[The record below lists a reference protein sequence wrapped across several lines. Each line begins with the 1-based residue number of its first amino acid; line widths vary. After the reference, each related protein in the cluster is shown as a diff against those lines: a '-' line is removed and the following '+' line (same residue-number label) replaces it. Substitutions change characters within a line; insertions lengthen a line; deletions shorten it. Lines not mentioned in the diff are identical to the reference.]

1 MLLKLF
7 PFLPWLK
14 EYDKEKFKADVL
26 AGITVALVL
35 IPQSM
40 AYAQLAGLPSYYGLY
55 ASFLPPM
62 VAAFF
67 GSSRQL
73 ATGPVAVV
81 SLVTAASLESIATA
95 GSEQFIAYA
104 VMLALIVGL
113 FQFCLGVFRLG
124 LVVNFLSHPVV
135 SGFTNAAAIII
146 ATSQLSKILGVE
158 VDKAGYHYE
167 TIFLVL
173 QRAMQHTHWP
183 TFGMAVLAIAIMV
196 GLKRFFP
203 KAPAILAAVV
213 VTTLISWLTGFERH
227 QTVSLD
233 DFRSGEIRELV
244 AGFNLN
250 VESLRMH
257 GEQRSTVIAA
267 INAMESGRA
276 GDPLALL
283 EMRHNKEVQ
292 SVLLEKAKE
301 KMQASRAALRTLS
314 LESVQTEDGVV
325 YYRKGEAP
333 PEMQGDGRTWRIK
346 VGNNALSEDGLVLT
360 GGGAVVGNIP
370 QGIPSLRFPELNL
383 QVFSQLLSY
392 AVIISL
398 LGFMEAISIA
408 KAIAAKTGQKLD
420 ANQELMGQGL
430 ANIIGSFSGSY
441 PVSGSFSR
449 SAVNLQAGGITG
461 LSNVFSAVVV
471 TVTLLFLTPLLYH
484 LPQAVLAAVIMM
496 AVVSLVQVKG
506 FVHAWKAQKADG
518 IIAVTC
524 FCATLVFAPHLDK
537 GILLG
542 VILSVAVFLYRRMHP
557 NVSTLAMSNDGVLGC
572 TIDHGLRVCSHI
584 AVIRFDGTLF
594 FANASYL
601 DEQVFRIRTANPELK
616 FILLVADGINDIDA
630 SGEDALSLLVDRVR
644 RAGIGFAMCR
654 VKGEVMAVIERTGL
668 ADKIG
673 RKMIYA
679 GEEAALKEII
689 AMIHG
694 MTKRKACGVCPLMT
708 HLPALPEKRV
718 CDPSS
723 SATTN
728 AVLKKMFEQR
738 CDSLG
743 KLPGKIVAALA
754 ASV

>member
-1 MLLKLF
+1 MLLKLC
-7 PFLPWLK
+7 PFLPWFR
-14 EYDKEKFKADVL
+14 EYDKEKFKADML

-40 AYAQLAGLPSYYGLY
+40 AYAQLAGLPAYYGLY

-62 VAAFF
+62 VAALF

-95 GSEQFIAYA
+95 GSEQFVAYA
-104 VMLALIVGL
+104 IMLALIVGL

-124 LVVNFLSHPVV
+124 LVVNLLSHPVV

-146 ATSQLSKILGVE
+146 ATSQLSKIFGVE
-158 VDKAGYHYE
+158 VDNAGYHFE

-173 QRAMQHTHWP
+173 QKGMQYIHWP
-183 TFGMAVLAIAIMV
+183 TFGMAALAIAIMV
-196 GLKRFFP
+196 GLKRACP

-233 DFRSGEIRELV
+233 DFRSQEIQGLV
-244 AGFNLN
+244 KEFNLS
-250 VESLRMH
+250 VEETRIY
-257 GEQRSTVIAA
+257 GEQRSTVIGE
-267 INAMESGRA
+267 INEARNKNAKE
-276 GDPLALL
+276 PLALL
-283 EMRHNKEVQ
+283 QMQHNLAVHG
-292 SVLLEKAKE
+292 LMLDAAKE
-301 KMQASRAALRTLS
+301 RMPASRAALRS
-314 LESVQTEDGVV
+314 LQLGAVQTEDGVIF
-325 YYRKGEAP
+325 YRKGETP
-333 PEMQGDGRTWRIK
+333 PEMKGDGRTWRLK
-346 VGNNALSEDGLVLT
+346 VGNSALPENRLVLT

-370 QGIPSLRFPELNL
+370 QGIPSPRFPAFNL
-383 QVFSQLLSY
+383 QVFSQLVSY
-392 AVIISL
+392 AAIISL

-408 KAIAAKTGQKLD
+408 RAIAAKTGQKLD
-420 ANQELMGQGL
+420 PNQELMGQGL

-449 SAVNLQAGGITG
+449 SAVNLQAGGKTG
-461 LSNVFSAVVV
+461 VSNVFSAIVVA
-471 TVTLLFLTPLLYH
+471 VTLLFLTPLLYH
-484 LPQAVLAAVIMM
+484 LPQAVLAAVIML
-496 AVVSLVQVKG
+496 AVISLVQVKG
-506 FVHAWKAQKADG
+506 FVDAWKAQRADG
-518 IIAVTC
+518 VIAVAC

-542 VILSVAVFLYRRMHP
+542 VFLSLAVFLYRRMHP

-584 AVIRFDGTLF
+584 AVVRFDGTLF

-601 DEQVFRIRTANPELK
+601 DEQVFRIRSANPELK
-616 FILLVADGINDIDA
+616 FILLAADGINDIDA
-630 SGEDALSLLVDRVR
+630 SGEDALSMLVDRVR
-644 RAGIGFAMCR
+644 RAGVGFAMCR

-673 RKMIYA
+673 REMIFA

-689 AMIHG
+689 ALTHG
-694 MTKRKACGVCPLMT
+694 MTKRKACGACPLLT
-708 HLPALPEKRV
+708 HMPTIAGKKVPGKAGIART
-718 CDPSS
+718 
-723 SATTN
+723 ATD
-728 AVLKKMFEQR
+728 LKKVVEHKF
-738 CDSLG
+738 DSLG
-743 KLPGKIVAALA
+743 KLPKKLVAALA

>member
-7 PFLPWLK
+7 PFLPWLR

-40 AYAQLAGLPSYYGLY
+40 AYAQLAGLPAYYGLY

-62 VAAFF
+62 VAALF

-104 VMLALIVGL
+104 IMLALIVGL
-113 FQFCLGVFRLG
+113 FQFSLGVFRLG
-124 LVVNFLSHPVV
+124 LVVNLLSHPVV

-167 TIFLVL
+167 TVFLVL
-173 QRAMQHTHWP
+173 QRGMQYIHWP

-196 GLKRFFP
+196 GLKRAYP

-213 VTTLISWLTGFERH
+213 VTTLISWFTGFERH

-233 DFRSGEIRELV
+233 DFRSEEVRKLV
-244 AGFNLN
+244 PEFNLG
-250 VESLRMH
+250 VEKIKQY
-257 GEQRSTVIAA
+257 GEQRSMVIDA
-267 INAMESGRA
+267 INAMESARA
-276 GDPLALL
+276 GDPLVLL
-283 EMRHNKEVQ
+283 EMRHSKEVQ
-292 SVLLEKAKE
+292 SLLLEKTKE
-301 KMQASRAALRTLS
+301 NMQASRAALRTLK
-314 LESVQTEDGVV
+314 LDAVQTENGVIF
-325 YYRKGEAP
+325 YRKGEAP
-333 PEMQGDGRTWRIK
+333 PEMKVEGRTWRIK
-346 VGNNALSEDGLVLT
+346 VGNSALSENSLVLT

-392 AVIISL
+392 AAIISL

-461 LSNVFSAVVV
+461 LSNVFSAIVV

-496 AVVSLVQVKG
+496 AVISLVQVKG

-542 VILSVAVFLYRRMHP
+542 VFLSVAVFMYRRMHP

-601 DEQVFRIRTANPELK
+601 DEQVFRIRTANPALK

-673 RKMIYA
+673 REMIYA

-708 HLPALPEKRV
+708 HLPALPEKKV
-718 CDPSS
+718 YDGSS
-723 SATTN
+723 SVATTE
-728 AVLKKMFEQR
+728 VLKEMFEQR

-743 KLPGKIVAALA
+743 KLPRKIVAALA

>member
-7 PFLPWLK
+7 PFLPWLR

-40 AYAQLAGLPSYYGLY
+40 AYAQLAGLPAYYGLY

-62 VAAFF
+62 VAALF

-104 VMLALIVGL
+104 IMLALIVGF
-113 FQFCLGVFRLG
+113 FQFSLGVFRLG
-124 LVVNFLSHPVV
+124 LVVNLLSHPVV

-167 TIFLVL
+167 TVFLVL
-173 QRAMQHTHWP
+173 QKGMQYIHWP

-196 GLKRFFP
+196 GLKRTYP

-227 QTVSLD
+227 QTVSFD
-233 DFRSGEIRELV
+233 DLRSEEVRKLV
-244 AGFNLN
+244 TEFNLG
-250 VESLRMH
+250 VEKIKQY
-257 GEQRSTVIAA
+257 GEQRTMVIDA
-267 INAMESGRA
+267 INAMKSASA
-276 GDPLALL
+276 GDPLVLL

-292 SVLLEKAKE
+292 SLLLEKTKGN
-301 KMQASRAALRTLS
+301 MQASRAALRALQ
-314 LESVQTEDGVV
+314 LDAVQTEDGAIF
-325 YYRKGEAP
+325 YRKGEAP
-333 PEMQGDGRTWRIK
+333 PEMKVDGRTWRVK
-346 VGNNALSEDGLVLT
+346 VGNNALSENSLVLT

-392 AVIISL
+392 AAIISL

-408 KAIAAKTGQKLD
+408 RAIAAKTGQKLD

-461 LSNVFSAVVV
+461 LSNVFSAIVV

-496 AVVSLVQVKG
+496 AVISLVQVKG

-518 IIAVTC
+518 VIAVTC

-542 VILSVAVFLYRRMHP
+542 VFLSVAVFLYRRMHP

-601 DEQVFRIRTANPELK
+601 DEQVFRIRTANPALK

-673 RKMIYA
+673 REMIYA

-708 HLPALPEKRV
+708 HMPALPEKSEYSG
-718 CDPSS
+718 SS
-723 SATTN
+723 TATTTE
-728 AVLKKMFEQR
+728 VLKEMFEQR

-743 KLPGKIVAALA
+743 KLPRKIVAALA

>member
-7 PFLPWLK
+7 PFLPWLR
-14 EYDKEKFKADVL
+14 EYDKEKFKADIL

-40 AYAQLAGLPSYYGLY
+40 AYAQLAGLPPYYGLY

-113 FQFCLGVFRLG
+113 FQFSLGVFRLG
-124 LVVNFLSHPVV
+124 LVVNLLSHPVV

-158 VDKAGYHYE
+158 VDKAEYHYE
-167 TIFLVL
+167 TVFFVL
-173 QRAMQHTHWP
+173 QRGMQYIHWP

-196 GLKRFFP
+196 GLKRASP
-203 KAPAILAAVV
+203 KAPAILAAVA
-213 VTTLISWLTGFERH
+213 VTTLISWVTGFERH

-233 DFRSGEIRELV
+233 DFRSEDLRKLV
-244 AGFNLN
+244 TEFNLS
-250 VESLRMH
+250 VKKIKQY
-257 GEQRSTVIAA
+257 GEQRSMVIDA
-267 INAMESGRA
+267 INAMESA
-276 GDPLALL
+276 SAANPLVLL
-283 EMRHNKEVQ
+283 EMRHSKEVH
-292 SVLLEKAKE
+292 SLLLEKTKE
-301 KMQASRAALRTLS
+301 NMQASRAALRTLK
-314 LESVQTEDGVV
+314 LDAVQTEDGVIF
-325 YYRKGEAP
+325 YRKGEAP
-333 PEMQGDGRTWRIK
+333 PEMKVEGRTWRIK
-346 VGNNALSEDGLVLT
+346 VGNSALPEDSLILT

-370 QGIPSLRFPELNL
+370 QGIPALRFPELNL
-383 QVFSQLLSY
+383 HVFSQLLSY
-392 AVIISL
+392 AAIISL

-461 LSNVFSAVVV
+461 LSNVFSAIVV

-506 FVHAWKAQKADG
+506 FIHAWKAQKADG
-518 IIAVTC
+518 IIAVAS
-524 FCATLVFAPHLDK
+524 FCATLGFAPHLDK

-542 VILSVAVFLYRRMHP
+542 VFLSVAVFLYRRMHP

-673 RKMIYA
+673 REMIYA
-679 GEEAALKEII
+679 GEEGALKEII
-689 AMIHG
+689 ALTHD

-708 HLPALPEKRV
+708 HMPTIDEKKV
-718 CDPSS
+718 YGGNG
-723 SATTN
+723 SATTTG
-728 AVLKKMFEQR
+728 VLKKMFEPQF
-738 CDSLG
+738 DSLG
-743 KLPGKIVAALA
+743 KLPKKIVAALA

>member
-1 MLLKLF
+1 
-7 PFLPWLK
+7 
-14 EYDKEKFKADVL
+14 
-26 AGITVALVL
+26 
-35 IPQSM
+35 
-40 AYAQLAGLPSYYGLY
+40 
-55 ASFLPPM
+55 
-62 VAAFF
+62 
-67 GSSRQL
+67 
-73 ATGPVAVV
+73 
-81 SLVTAASLESIATA
+81 
-95 GSEQFIAYA
+95 
-104 VMLALIVGL
+104 
-113 FQFCLGVFRLG
+113 
-124 LVVNFLSHPVV
+124 
-135 SGFTNAAAIII
+135 
-146 ATSQLSKILGVE
+146 
-158 VDKAGYHYE
+158 
-167 TIFLVL
+167 
-173 QRAMQHTHWP
+173 
-183 TFGMAVLAIAIMV
+183 
-196 GLKRFFP
+196 
-203 KAPAILAAVV
+203 
-213 VTTLISWLTGFERH
+213 
-227 QTVSLD
+227 
-233 DFRSGEIRELV
+233 
-244 AGFNLN
+244 
-250 VESLRMH
+250 
-257 GEQRSTVIAA
+257 
-267 INAMESGRA
+267 
-276 GDPLALL
+276 
-283 EMRHNKEVQ
+283 
-292 SVLLEKAKE
+292 
-301 KMQASRAALRTLS
+301 
-314 LESVQTEDGVV
+314 
-325 YYRKGEAP
+325 
-333 PEMQGDGRTWRIK
+333 
-346 VGNNALSEDGLVLT
+346 
-360 GGGAVVGNIP
+360 

-420 ANQELMGQGL
+420 ANQELMGQGM

-461 LSNVFSAVVV
+461 LSNVFSAIVV

-506 FVHAWKAQKADG
+506 FIHAWKAQKADG

-542 VILSVAVFLYRRMHP
+542 VFLSVAVFLYRRMHP

-601 DEQVFRIRTANPELK
+601 DEQVFRIRTANPALK

-644 RAGIGFAMCR
+644 RAGIGFAICR

-673 RKMIYA
+673 REMIYA
-679 GEEAALKEII
+679 GEETALKEII

-718 CDPSS
+718 YDGGG
-723 SATTN
+723 SATSTD
-728 AVLKKMFEQR
+728 VLKKMFEQR

>member
-1 MLLKLF
+1 MLIKLF
-7 PFLPWLK
+7 PFLPWLR
-14 EYDKEKFKADVL
+14 EYDKEKFKADAL

-40 AYAQLAGLPSYYGLY
+40 AYAQLAGLPAYYGLY

-81 SLVTAASLESIATA
+81 SLVTATSLESIATA

-104 VMLALIVGL
+104 IMLAFIVGL

-124 LVVNFLSHPVV
+124 LVVNLLSHPVV

-173 QRAMQHTHWP
+173 QRGMQHTHWP

-213 VTTLISWLTGFERH
+213 VTTLISWLTDFERN

-244 AGFNLN
+244 TGFNLN

-257 GEQRSTVIAA
+257 GEQRSTVITA

-292 SVLLEKAKE
+292 SFLLEKTKE
-301 KMQASRAALRTLS
+301 KMQASRSALRTLS
-314 LESVQTEDGVV
+314 LESVQAEDGVV

-333 PEMQGDGRTWRIK
+333 PEMKGDGRTWRIN

-360 GGGAVVGNIP
+360 GGGAVIGNIP

-449 SAVNLQAGGITG
+449 SAVNLQAGGMTG
-461 LSNVFSAVVV
+461 LSNVFSAIVV

-484 LPQAVLAAVIMM
+484 LPQAVLASVIMM

-518 IIAVTC
+518 IIAVSC
-524 FCATLVFAPHLDK
+524 FCATLIFAPHLDK

-542 VILSVAVFLYRRMHP
+542 SFLSVAVFLYRRMHP
-557 NVSTLAMSNDGVLGC
+557 NVSTLAMRNDGVLGC

-601 DEQVFRIRTANPELK
+601 DEQVFRIRTANPALK

-673 RKMIYA
+673 REMKYA
-679 GEEAALKEII
+679 GEEGALKEII
-689 AMIHG
+689 ALTHD
-694 MTKRKACGVCPLMT
+694 MTKRKACGLCPLMT
-708 HLPALPEKRV
+708 HMPNIDEKKV
-718 CDPSS
+718 YGGSD
-723 SATTN
+723 SATTTG
-728 AVLKKMFEQR
+728 VLKKMFEQR
-738 CDSLG
+738 FDSLG
-743 KLPGKIVAALA
+743 KLPKKIVTALA

>member
-7 PFLPWLK
+7 PFLPWLR
-14 EYDKEKFKADVL
+14 EYDKEKFKADAL

-40 AYAQLAGLPSYYGLY
+40 AYAQLAGLPPYYGLY

-62 VAAFF
+62 VAALF

-104 VMLALIVGL
+104 IMLALIVGL

-173 QRAMQHTHWP
+173 QRGVQYIHWP
-183 TFGMAVLAIAIMV
+183 TFGMAALAIAIMV
-196 GLKRFFP
+196 GLKRAYP

-213 VTTLISWLTGFERH
+213 ITTLISWLTGFERH

-233 DFRSGEIRELV
+233 DFRSEEIREQV
-244 AGFNLN
+244 AEFNLG
-250 VESLRMH
+250 VEKIKFY
-257 GEQRSTVIAA
+257 GEQRSTVIDA
-267 INAMESGRA
+267 INAMESGSA

-283 EMRHNKEVQ
+283 EMQHNKAVQ
-292 SVLLEKAKE
+292 SLLLEKTKGN
-301 KMQASRAALRTLS
+301 MQASRAALRTLQ
-314 LESVQTEDGVV
+314 LDSVQTEDGVV
-325 YYRKGEAP
+325 FFRKGEAP
-333 PEMQGDGRTWRIK
+333 PEMKVDGRTWRIK
-346 VGNNALSEDGLVLT
+346 VGNNALSEYSLVLT

-383 QVFSQLLSY
+383 QAFSQLLSY
-392 AVIISL
+392 AAIISL

-449 SAVNLQAGGITG
+449 SAVNLQAGGKTG
-461 LSNVFSAVVV
+461 LSNVFSAIVV

-496 AVVSLVQVKG
+496 AVISLVQVKG

-524 FCATLVFAPHLDK
+524 FCSTLVFAPHLDK

-542 VILSVAVFLYRRMHP
+542 VFLSVAVFLYRRMHP

-601 DEQVFRIRTANPELK
+601 DEQVFRIRTANPALK

-644 RAGIGFAMCR
+644 RAGIGFAM
-654 VKGEVMAVIERTGL
+654 
-668 ADKIG
+668 
-673 RKMIYA
+673 
-679 GEEAALKEII
+679 
-689 AMIHG
+689 
-694 MTKRKACGVCPLMT
+694 
-708 HLPALPEKRV
+708 
-718 CDPSS
+718 
-723 SATTN
+723 
-728 AVLKKMFEQR
+728 
-738 CDSLG
+738 
-743 KLPGKIVAALA
+743 
-754 ASV
+754 